1 MDCLTKVRRALEYR
15 TDTRKPTGILMT
27 LEFYNK
33 LRKEI
38 AKSNVYV
45 DFDELFGIKIIV
57 GNTNSYPTSTI
68 LSNREFIIMPVRMG

>member
-1 MDCLTKVRRALEYR
+1 
-15 TDTRKPTGILMT
+15 
-27 LEFYNK
+27 
-33 LRKEI
+33 
-38 AKSNVYV
+38 V